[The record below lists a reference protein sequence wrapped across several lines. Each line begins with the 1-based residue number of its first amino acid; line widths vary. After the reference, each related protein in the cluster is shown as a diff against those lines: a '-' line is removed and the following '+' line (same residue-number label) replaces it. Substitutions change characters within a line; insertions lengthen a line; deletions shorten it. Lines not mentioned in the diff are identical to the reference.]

1 MEILFIIIPPF
12 VLLGLCVMA
21 VRMLPATSKT
31 PTCMDTPE
39 VQIGKLLDASGPEDV
54 RFKVGRDEDG
64 RMVKKSALQDP
75 WSSSTFT
82 LRKRY

>member
-1 MEILFIIIPPF
+1 
-12 VLLGLCVMA
+12 
-21 VRMLPATSKT
+21 
-31 PTCMDTPE
+31 MDTPE

-54 RFKVGRDEDG
+54 RFRVGRDEDG
-64 RMVKKSALQDP
+64 RLVKKSALQDP